1 MKDELSGQIMNEFL
15 ELKAKSYNYLK
26 DNNDEDKKSK
36 GTKNCII
43 KRKHKCRD
51 YKNCSEA
58 AQIGKKINYLQKNKF
73 DVDSLKED
81 KKEFIKNNKPILKK
95 TYQRFKN
102 EIHEVINKIVLSSND
117 DEKMQSIDSIETY
130 AYGTSKDII
139 CKKEKS
145 KSNVIIKEY
154 ENV

>member
-1 MKDELSGQIMNEFL
+1 MKDELSGQTMNEFV

-36 GTKNCII
+36 ATKNCII

-58 AQIGKKINYLQKNKF
+58 AQIGKKINYLEKNKF

-81 KKEFIKNNKPILKK
+81 KKEFIKNNKPILK
-95 TYQRFKN
+95 T
-102 EIHEVINKIVLSSND
+102 
-117 DEKMQSIDSIETY
+117 
-130 AYGTSKDII
+130 
-139 CKKEKS
+139 
-145 KSNVIIKEY
+145 
-154 ENV
+154 

>member
-15 ELKAKSYNYLK
+15 ELNAKSYNYLK

-51 YKNCSEA
+51 YKDCSEA
-58 AQIGKKINYLQKNKF
+58 AQIGKKINYLEKNKF

-81 KKEFIKNNKPILKK
+81 QKEFIKNNKPVLKK
-95 TYQRFKN
+95 T
-102 EIHEVINKIVLSSND
+102 
-117 DEKMQSIDSIETY
+117 
-130 AYGTSKDII
+130 
-139 CKKEKS
+139 
-145 KSNVIIKEY
+145 
-154 ENV
+154 

>member
-51 YKNCSEA
+51 YKDFSEA
-58 AQIGKKINYLQKNKF
+58 AQIGKK
-73 DVDSLKED
+73 
-81 KKEFIKNNKPILKK
+81 
-95 TYQRFKN
+95 
-102 EIHEVINKIVLSSND
+102 
-117 DEKMQSIDSIETY
+117 
-130 AYGTSKDII
+130 
-139 CKKEKS
+139 
-145 KSNVIIKEY
+145 
-154 ENV
+154 